1 MSAPTFDLT
10 DYVTGTQTSAPITK
24 ANFEAI
30 LDWCNNVRFDLSN
43 LNQPYHNVPIT
54 WNDFGVTAIGTHYAL
69 FRIPANQSAFVP
81 VEAQVACSALG
92 GGTLTVDWQVYVA
105 GVWTSFLAAPPLNC
119 AGSMAVSATSSFVAP
134 YSSGIAALTQIRA
147 VVTIAGA
154 AVTNPSA
161 VLFLKAQHLAV

>member
-10 DYVTGTQTSAPITK
+10 NYVTGTQTSAPITK

-54 WNDFGVTAIGTHYAL
+54 WNAFGSVAVGTYYAL

-81 VEAQVACSALG
+81 IESQVACSALG

-105 GVWTSFLAAPPLNC
+105 GVWTSFQSAVLNC
-119 AGSMAVSATSSFVAP
+119 AASMAASTTAAFVAP
-134 YSSGIAALTQIRA
+134 YSSGIAALTQVRA

-154 AVTNPSA
+154 AVTDPSA